1 MIRHSAGKL
10 VALTAILGLAGPLAV
25 WSAQQTGAALADDP
39 QTISSPRPLL
49 DLCEL
54 IQSWYAKI
62 VTYEDPIW
70 VWRGELES
78 RRGNEN
84 VKWGLFP
91 KARTFSIPASLS
103 PATAPTLSLQLLDSF
118 VDLYHRQTDGP
129 RFTVLSSKLGLHI
142 VPTQAYDAT
151 GRLTPAVNPLDL
163 VVSVPVASRTPSGH
177 LRALCAQ
184 LSASSPV
191 PIEFDASGMVPWLDQ
206 FFAPP
211 QAEFDWGAAPAV
223 AREALIDLLDRSAT
237 SLCWKLLCQAS
248 AEPGDRLCMLNIRPV
263 QVSVTRPDGET
274 RVVSLQYDR
283 CTKCPPLPPPP
294 IKK

>member
-10 VALTAILGLAGPLAV
+10 VALTAILGMAGTLV
-25 WSAQQTGAALADDP
+25 VRSAQGIGGGVADDS
-39 QTISSPRPLL
+39 QAISSPRPLL

-54 IQSWYAKI
+54 IQSRYAKI

-91 KARTFSIPASLS
+91 KARSFSIPASLS
-103 PATAPTLSLQLLDSF
+103 LVQAPTLSLQLLDTF

-142 VPTQAYDAT
+142 VPTQAYDAA
-151 GRLTPAVNPLDL
+151 GRLIPAVNPLDL
-163 VVSVPVASRTPSGH
+163 VVSIPVARRTPSGH
-177 LRALCAQ
+177 LRALCDQ

-191 PIEFDASGMVPWLDQ
+191 PIEFSAAGMFPWLDQ
-206 FFAPP
+206 LFAPP
-211 QAEFDWGAAPAV
+211 QPEFDWGATSAV

-237 SLCWKLLCQAS
+237 SLCWGLLCQAS
-248 AEPGDRLCMLNIRPV
+248 ADPKDRSCVLNIRPV
-263 QVSVTRPDGET
+263 GVSVTGPDGET

-294 IKK
+294 TKK